1 MRLHKNLCY
10 AVIDGILEIFNEK
23 KYADKVIQKL
33 LKRDK
38 RWGSRDRGFIA
49 ETTYDIVRW
58 KRLYCE
64 ISGVKEPFSRDDTWR
79 LFAVWLV
86 LKGIK
91 LPDWKYFKDT
101 PSRKIKGKFDS
112 AIKIRCL
119 KESIPDWI
127 DKLAVEELGEVLWE
141 KEISKQN
148 EQAEVI
154 IRVNKLKTTK
164 KNLKAK
170 LEQEN
175 IKTTEINGYPD
186 ALKLTERKNVFK
198 TDAFKMGWFEVQDA
212 SSQLVAEFLDV
223 KPGMKVIDAC
233 AGAGGKTLHL
243 SGIMKN
249 KGSLIAMDIYES
261 KLKKLK
267 LRAKIKTN
275 FKYLLNHLH
284 LDMES
289 LLVN

>member
-154 IRVNKLKTTK
+154 IRVNKLF
-164 KNLKAK
+164 
-170 LEQEN
+170 
-175 IKTTEINGYPD
+175 
-186 ALKLTERKNVFK
+186 R
-198 TDAFKMGWFEVQDA
+198 
-212 SSQLVAEFLDV
+212 
-223 KPGMKVIDAC
+223 
-233 AGAGGKTLHL
+233 
-243 SGIMKN
+243 
-249 KGSLIAMDIYES
+249 
-261 KLKKLK
+261 
-267 LRAKIKTN
+267 
-275 FKYLLNHLH
+275 
-284 LDMES
+284 
-289 LLVN
+289 